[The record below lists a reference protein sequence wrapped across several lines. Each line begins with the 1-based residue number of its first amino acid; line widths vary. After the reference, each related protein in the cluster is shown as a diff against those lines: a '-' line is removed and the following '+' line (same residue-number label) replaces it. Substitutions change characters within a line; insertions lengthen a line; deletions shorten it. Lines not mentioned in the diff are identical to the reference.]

1 MPGRKWMMF
10 ACAALL
16 TAHAPGGAAQGTPA
30 ANVLPAHV
38 AWTTDPV
45 RHCPDLRIA
54 DAGAAAVVVFF
65 VSAAGI
71 PSRASIKS
79 SSGSETFDAAAMSC
93 VLKLRFQA
101 ATRFGDGVPVESWQ
115 ALGWRQV
122 SPPQRL
128 SDADAT
134 SRAPTPGQ
142 PAAALIGTEAA
153 AAAARPPSSS
163 SRSVGVRACADA
175 AGKLAA
181 EPTII
186 RSSGD
191 AALDE
196 AALKI
201 ARSGAGY
208 YRPATTAGAPPVSGC
223 ARLDIQFDAK

>member
-1 MPGRKWMMF
+1 MIF
-10 ACAALL
+10 AGTALL
-16 TAHAPGGAAQGTPA
+16 TAHAPGGAAQGTPP

-45 RHCPDLRIA
+45 RRCPELRIA
-54 DAGAAAVVVFF
+54 DDGAAAVVVFF
-65 VSAAGI
+65 VSAAGV

-115 ALGWRQV
+115 AIGWRQV
-122 SPPQRL
+122 NPPQRL

-134 SRAPTPGQ
+134 SRPSATQGQ
-142 PAAALIGTEAA
+142 PAAALIGTEVA
-153 AAAARPPSSS
+153 AAAARPPSS
-163 SRSVGVRACADA
+163 SRSVGVRACADVT
-175 AGKLAA
+175 GKLAQ
-181 EPTII
+181 EPTIL

-208 YRPATTAGAPPVSGC
+208 YRPATTAGGQPVSGC
-223 ARLDIQFDAK
+223 ARLEIQFEAK

>member
-1 MPGRKWMMF
+1 MEDVRVCRAADGPCPRGRRPGHPTGKR
-10 ACAALL
+10 
-16 TAHAPGGAAQGTPA
+16 APGACRLDHRPGAP
-30 ANVLPAHV
+30 
-38 AWTTDPV
+38 
-45 RHCPDLRIA
+45 RIA
-54 DAGAAAVVVFF
+54 DDGAAAVVVFF

-128 SDADAT
+128 ADADAT
-134 SRAPTPGQ
+134 SRAPTPGP

-153 AAAARPPSSS
+153 AAAARPPSA

-208 YRPATTAGAPPVSGC
+208 YRPATSAGAPPLSGC
-223 ARLDIQFDAK
+223 ARLEIQFDAK

>member
-1 MPGRKWMMF
+1 MPGRKWLMF

-16 TAHAPGGAAQGTPA
+16 TARAPGGAAQGTPP

-38 AWTTDPV
+38 AWTTDPA
-45 RHCPDLRIA
+45 RRCPDLRIA
-54 DAGAAAVVVFF
+54 DDGAAAVVVFF

-128 SDADAT
+128 ADADAT
-134 SRAPTPGQ
+134 SHPPTQGQ

-153 AAAARPPSSS
+153 AAAARTPSS

-175 AGKLAA
+175 AGKLTA

-208 YRPATTAGAPPVSGC
+208 YRPATTAGASPLSGC
-223 ARLDIQFDAK
+223 ARLEIQFDAK

>member
-1 MPGRKWMMF
+1 
-10 ACAALL
+10 
-16 TAHAPGGAAQGTPA
+16 
-30 ANVLPAHV
+30 VLPAHV

-45 RHCPDLRIA
+45 HRCPDLRIA
-54 DAGAAAVVVFF
+54 DDGAAAVVVFF

-128 SDADAT
+128 ADADAT
-134 SRAPTPGQ
+134 SRAPTPGP

-153 AAAARPPSSS
+153 AAAARPPSA

-208 YRPATTAGAPPVSGC
+208 YRPATSAGAPPLSGC
-223 ARLDIQFDAK
+223 ARLEIQFDAK

>member
-1 MPGRKWMMF
+1 MPERKWMMF

-16 TAHAPGGAAQGTPA
+16 TAHAPGAAAQGTPP

-45 RHCPDLRIA
+45 RRCPDLRIA
-54 DAGAAAVVVFF
+54 DDGAATVVVFF

-79 SSGSETFDAAAMSC
+79 SSGSETFDAAAKSC

-128 SDADAT
+128 ADADAT
-134 SRAPTPGQ
+134 SRAPTPGP

-153 AAAARPPSSS
+153 AAAARPPSA

-208 YRPATTAGAPPVSGC
+208 YRPATSAGAPPLSGC
-223 ARLDIQFDAK
+223 ARLEIQFDAK

>member
-1 MPGRKWMMF
+1 MMF
-10 ACAALL
+10 ACTALL
-16 TAHAPGGAAQGTPA
+16 TAHAPRGAAQGTPP

-45 RHCPDLRIA
+45 HRCPDLRIA
-54 DAGAAAVVVFF
+54 DDGAAAVVVFF
-65 VSAAGI
+65 VSAAGV

-93 VLKLRFQA
+93 VLRLRFQA

-115 ALGWRQV
+115 AIGWRQV
-122 SPPQRL
+122 NPPQRL

-134 SRAPTPGQ
+134 SRPPATQGQ
-142 PAAALIGTEAA
+142 PAAALIGTEVA
-153 AAAARPPSSS
+153 AAAARPPASSP
-163 SRSVGVRACADA
+163 SVGVRACADVT
-175 AGKLAA
+175 GKLAQ

-201 ARSGAGY
+201 ARFGAGY
-208 YRPATTAGAPPVSGC
+208 YRPATTAGGLPVSGC
-223 ARLDIQFDAK
+223 ARLEIQFEAK